1 MHLNGKN
8 RIVTKSGVK
17 SLSLSLSPLSHSP
30 PQVCLVKLV
39 PLPRILREMSAA
51 LANPGGVV
59 NQGGMSVSSPL
70 SHHVGQSRSPPH
82 PSPPLSPPLAACNPS
97 VGLQGDS
104 DGGLVFY

>member
-1 MHLNGKN
+1 MHLKDNT
-8 RIVTKSGVK
+8 RILILTVTKSGVK
-17 SLSLSLSPLSHSP
+17 SLALSLSHLSHSP

-70 SHHVGQSRSPPH
+70 SHHVGQSRSPPR
-82 PSPPLSPPLAACNPS
+82 PSPPVSPPLATCNPS
-97 VGLQGDS
+97 IGLQGDS
-104 DGGLVFY
+104 DGG